1 MLALI
6 RKSKKCNMVNLT
18 TIQES
23 VSVKQD
29 EGKKVKAHNFYYHTK
44 GGGDDDDLVFPPIT
58 TKMRSKQLPLIS

>member
-1 MLALI
+1 
-6 RKSKKCNMVNLT
+6 MVNLT

-44 GGGDDDDLVFPPIT
+44 GGGDNDDLVFPPIT
-58 TKMRSKQLPLIS
+58 TKMRSAVASL